1 MFRLRR
7 WYNQNR
13 KEFWK
18 VVGIIALIIIVLQI
32 INFIYSK
39 KNEEQLKNSN
49 KQTEK
54 NEYKEYNSLVIGDS
68 TSGVTGQTINGTQ
81 EKKLKVLDNFI
92 QFCNE
97 QKVEEAYN
105 LLTNECKEE
114 MYPNIESFTN
124 NYYNNIFGGKKKN
137 VSIENWIDDTY
148 KVKIM
153 EDSLSTG
160 VYDTENVIQDYITIK
175 DTEDD
180 VYKLNINNYIGA
192 ITLSEIKEDKNI
204 KVEVLKKDIYMDYI
218 TYDFKITNNTKN
230 QILMDDLTNLES
242 MYITD
247 NKGIKYYAYTHELT
261 QEELLIKPGEEREL
275 TIKYYCKYIS
285 TKQIKEIEF
294 SKIILDYDMYT
305 IIDDLNVYNNY
316 YDYYIS
322 I

>member
-32 INFIYSK
+32 INFVYSK

-54 NEYKEYNSLVIGDS
+54 EEYKEYNSLVIGDS

-81 EKKLKVLDNFI
+81 EKKLEVLDNFI

-175 DTEDD
+175 NTEDK

-192 ITLSEIKEDKNI
+192 ITLSELKEDKNI
-204 KVEVLKKDIYMDYI
+204 KVEVLKTDIYMDYI

-247 NKGIKYYAYTHELT
+247 TKGIKYYAYMHELT
-261 QEELLIKPGEEREL
+261 QEELLIKPGEERKL

>member
-175 DTEDD
+175 DTEDN